1 MRAVTEGHR
10 AIDETGPGSDRN
22 FGLVMA
28 AAAAIFG
35 CLPPVGTVAAAIF
48 GYRPL
53 LPLAVPHWWLLGVAF
68 AFAAFALIVPR
79 ALRPL
84 NYLWFRFGLL
94 LHRVLSPL
102 VIGAVFFLCV
112 TPIGLMMRLFGKDV
126 LSLRRRTD
134 LASYWIV
141 RDPPGPEPGTM
152 TNQF

>member
-1 MRAVTEGHR
+1 MRSVTEGQR
-10 AIDETGPGSDRN
+10 TEEDTRPGSDRN

-35 CLPPVGTVAAAIF
+35 CLPLLRLAA
-48 GYRPL
+48 
-53 LPLAVPHWWLLGVAF
+53 PHWWLLATAVAF
-68 AFAAFALIVPR
+68 AMPALIVPR
-79 ALRPL
+79 ALYPL
-84 NYLWFRFGLL
+84 NYVWFRFGLL
-94 LHRVLSPL
+94 LHRLISPV

-112 TPIGLMMRLFGKDV
+112 TPIGLVMRLLGKDV
-126 LSLRRRTD
+126 LSLRRRAD

>member
-1 MRAVTEGHR
+1 MRAVTEGHQSV
-10 AIDETGPGSDRN
+10 DETAPGSDRN

-35 CLPPVGTVAAAIF
+35 CLPLLRLAA
-48 GYRPL
+48 
-53 LPLAVPHWWLLGVAF
+53 PHWWLLVLAVV
-68 AFAAFALIVPR
+68 FAALALIIPR
-79 ALRPL
+79 ALHPL
-84 NYLWFRFGLL
+84 NYVWFRFGLL
-94 LHRVLSPL
+94 LHRVISPL

-112 TPIGLMMRLFGKDV
+112 TPIGVIMRLLGKDV
-126 LSLRRRTD
+126 LSLRRRAD